1 MRRRD
6 NIKLLLAGG
15 LGASIV
21 TSAES
26 CKKEEATKSVTSN
39 AGPTK
44 IGVYGRTEEEQK
56 HDAKV
61 ASETFFTATEYKT
74 VSILSDIIIPK
85 DEVSGSA
92 TDAGVPDFIEFM
104 MNDQPS
110 QQLPMRGGLQWLDNQ
125 CQSKYGKPFRE
136 CSNTDQLAIVD
147 LIAYPD
153 KATPDMKH
161 GVKFFNMMRNLV
173 ATGFYT
179 SQIGVKDIGY
189 KGNQPN
195 EWDGVP
201 PEVMAKHGV
210 ALEEKYKD
218 LYIKPAERNE
228 VMKWS

>member
-1 MRRRD
+1 MKRRD

-26 CKKEEATKSVTSN
+26 CKNEEASKSITTTTGSS
-39 AGPTK
+39 K
-44 IGVYGRTEEEQK
+44 IGVYGRTEEEKK

-61 ASETFFTATEYKT
+61 IAETFFTDAEYKT

-85 DEVSGSA
+85 DDVSGSA

-104 MNDQPS
+104 MKDQPT

-125 CQSKYGKPFRE
+125 CQNKYGKPFRE
-136 CSNTDQLAIVD
+136 CTSTDQIAMID
-147 LIAYPD
+147 LIAYPE
-153 KATPDMKH
+153 KAAPDMKH

-228 VMKWS
+228 VMKWT